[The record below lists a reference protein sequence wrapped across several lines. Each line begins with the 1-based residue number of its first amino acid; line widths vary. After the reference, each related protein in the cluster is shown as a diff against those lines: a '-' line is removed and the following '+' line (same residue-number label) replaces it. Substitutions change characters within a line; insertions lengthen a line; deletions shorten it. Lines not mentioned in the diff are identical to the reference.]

1 MFIMKKFPYLSFLF
15 FFFIFLLWEMYTIR
29 VGSSTNF
36 VLEFLIS
43 LKSLQSKK
51 WHIRITLWI
60 CKCSEGLVW
69 LLKGHWEHFE
79 LLSDFIHCFSFL
91 YLAVIFKTQKFY
103 QQFWGTW
110 VLKQQTVFHIL
121 RARKNQA
128 FFLMMVAHSEEILTW
143 VIFLEDNGLIF

>member
-69 LLKGHWEHFE
+69 LLKAHWEHFE

-91 YLAVIFKTQKFY
+91 YLVVIFKTQKFNSSSEAPE
-103 QQFWGTW
+103 FWNKRWHFIFWELGKTK
-110 VLKQQTVFHIL
+110 L
-121 RARKNQA
+121 
-128 FFLMMVAHSEEILTW
+128 FF
-143 VIFLEDNGLIF
+143 